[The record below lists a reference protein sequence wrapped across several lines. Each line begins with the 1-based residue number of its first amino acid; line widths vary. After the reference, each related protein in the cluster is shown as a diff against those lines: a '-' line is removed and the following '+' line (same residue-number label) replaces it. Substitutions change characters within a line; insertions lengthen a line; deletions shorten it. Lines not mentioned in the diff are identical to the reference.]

1 MKRQTYIDDPPSNG
15 RPLGEIFRDIIG
27 HMAEIVR
34 AEIRLASY
42 EFRQDIVDLKTAAIC
57 LAVAAILIGYGVV
70 FLLLS
75 LVYALST
82 VWAPWLSALVVGAG
96 VAIIGSVVLKVGIG
110 KLKRPKSNEGS
121 HPRRQHAPG
130 TGGDKGTH

>member
-1 MKRQTYIDDPPSNG
+1 
-15 RPLGEIFRDIIG
+15 
-27 HMAEIVR
+27 MAEIVR

>member
-1 MKRQTYIDDPPSNG
+1 MKRSSYVEDPPSNG
-15 RPLGEIFRDIIG
+15 RPLGEIFRDIIS
-27 HMAEIVR
+27 HIAEIVR

-42 EFRQDIVDLKTAAIC
+42 EFRQEIVDLKTAAIC
-57 LAVAAILIGYGVV
+57 IAVAAVLVGYGVV

-96 VAIIGSVVLKVGIG
+96 VAIIGSVLLGVGVG
-110 KLKRPKSNEGS
+110 KLKRPKS
-121 HPRRQHAPG
+121 
-130 TGGDKGTH
+130 K

>member
-1 MKRQTYIDDPPSNG
+1 MKRSSYVEDPPSNG
-15 RPLGEIFRDIIG
+15 RPLGEIFRDIIS
-27 HMAEIVR
+27 HIAEIVR

-42 EFRQDIVDLKTAAIC
+42 EFRQEIVDLKTAAIC
-57 LAVAAILIGYGVV
+57 IAVAAVLVGYGVV

-96 VAIIGSVVLKVGIG
+96 VAIICRVILG
-110 KLKRPKSNEGS
+110 
-121 HPRRQHAPG
+121 
-130 TGGDKGTH
+130 